1 MGSTCAGSE
10 ATPRLDEIYQAT
22 LDAKDAELTASKHKI
37 IELESKLAQQLSI
50 AILINAHSASRRV
63 LVLSQTSVGASS
75 FYHKPPFAG
84 GVKADGTFGTALL
97 DTGMKFG
104 KEVR

>member
-1 MGSTCAGSE
+1 MRFAVE
-10 ATPRLDEIYQAT
+10 RRRLIPQ
-22 LDAKDAELTASKHKI
+22 
-37 IELESKLAQQLSI
+37 
-50 AILINAHSASRRV
+50 V
-63 LVLSQTSVGASS
+63 VGASS
-75 FYHKPPFAG
+75 FYHTPPFAG